1 MIFAGVVGVLAL
13 LSGSA
18 AFVLQGSSAGQPI
31 PEAARPGQARDAG
44 PAGAWAPQS
53 GFPVSPSIVAR
64 TAAPAPLSGGPVVAA
79 AVPVPRGAV
88 AAVAE
93 PAPKSV
99 DMSSGRGAS
108 GGSWTQGLS
117 VYGDQAGSAA
127 LSSSVGALASL
138 FAGAGPAGIVAG
150 TAKSTD
156 GAGAAPT
163 SPSAP
168 AAGGSPAGQGAGAGS
183 TSGGDPATG
192 STGTP
197 ASSLPAPVETASA
210 LPPLI
215 GSSGAGTPAATTTPT
230 APAGGGP
237 ALGTTPQ
244 NPFVPKGTV
253 ANGSYLLPVGS
264 CVDSTCPSNGWQFFD
279 PEIAVGFDYALV
291 PTNGNTSLTY
301 GITDIQVS
309 TIVGDGVYQL
319 YLCDAG
325 DPQCDVATGV
335 NLVANGGDTSE
346 DIFDLAAYL
355 ETLSPAEDAALGISD
370 PALGASRFAIR
381 GIDPSAG
388 LDPDNPEDFVVGL
401 LFAGTVDGELVI
413 TPEVVDPPAPVPE
426 PPGWSILI
434 PALLL
439 ALAARRKRRDA
450 TT

>member
-1 MIFAGVVGVLAL
+1 MKAGVIFAGVVGALAL
-13 LSGSA
+13 LSGA
-18 AFVLQGSSAGQPI
+18 AAIMLHPASGDDPPAAASRPGPV
-31 PEAARPGQARDAG
+31 EAAGADSAWTPREWPPVP
-44 PAGAWAPQS
+44 PASQPPAATRTGAPAPQAGEATIAAAALTHRRIAAETAEPALQS
-53 GFPVSPSIVAR
+53 GAAPSGPMIAGGSWGQGFSAYGNQVGDVGLSSSLGAVA
-64 TAAPAPLSGGPVVAA
+64 TLFAAPAPAGVAN
-79 AVPVPRGAV
+79 
-88 AAVAE
+88 
-93 PAPKSV
+93 
-99 DMSSGRGAS
+99 
-108 GGSWTQGLS
+108 TT
-117 VYGDQAGSAA
+117 GSA
-127 LSSSVGALASL
+127 
-138 FAGAGPAGIVAG
+138 
-150 TAKSTD
+150 
-156 GAGAAPT
+156 
-163 SPSAP
+163 
-168 AAGGSPAGQGAGAGS
+168 GG
-183 TSGGDPATG
+183 ATG
-192 STGTP
+192 SNGAP
-197 ASSLPAPVETASA
+197 ASPSMPAMPGATVAA
-210 LPPLI
+210 PQPI
-215 GSSGAGTPAATTTPT
+215 GSSGAGVPTT
-230 APAGGGP
+230 APAGTGGASAP
-237 ALGTTPQ
+237 TGGTGGGTAPGTTPQ
-244 NPFVPKGTV
+244 NPFEPQAKT

-279 PEIAVGFDYALV
+279 PEIAVGYDYALV

-325 DPQCDVATGV
+325 DRQCDVATGV

-439 ALAARRKRRDA
+439 AMAARGRRA
-450 TT
+450 SARA